1 MLHKMSEQEIRI
13 RKISKLRMVSLYEF
27 TGAVRNPETERKNPD
42 GTPRGCTA
50 ITVLCDENEQ
60 ITLSEM
66 DPYFAEL
73 CDQALMIYAET
84 KDRESVLMDA
94 STRAVMDAGV
104 SIGEASYTDAFYGT
118 KGSLTPDLSYDAHLG
133 KRFVPLAEHL
143 VTAAEALLERKGQV
157 TDSTTGWR
165 GKGLLQLTTLN
176 EARKLPVLTERTNDT
191 DYRMII
197 GGYPIASENLHA
209 DITVEPERMDVA
221 FASEKTD
228 LAGRWEFQ
236 FMIPY
241 MEARLS
247 VSRGG
252 KEICYERNRIQSV
265 NEKEF
270 SERERK
276 LLPDDTNPD
285 VCYRL
290 PWGVIYTLS
299 EKSETFGEIDRK
311 HYQRTFL
318 YPEAGYSETVSW
330 SVIRNTESG
339 VVLKK
344 NNVRMIRNILG
355 DGRCQSF
362 FCTLSGGS
370 NGRYRTELAGKY
382 FIS

>member
-27 TGAVRNPETERKNPD
+27 TGAVRNPEAKRKNPD

-66 DPYFAEL
+66 DPYFNEL
-73 CDQALMIYAET
+73 CEQVLAIYSDTE
-84 KDRESVLMDA
+84 DRDSVLMDS
-94 STRAVMDAGV
+94 STRAVMDAGASV
-104 SIGEASYTDAFYGT
+104 TEAAYTDAFYGIR
-118 KGSLTPDLSYDAHLG
+118 GSLTPDLSFDANLG

-143 VTAAEALLERKGQV
+143 VTEIEALMSRKGQV
-157 TDSTTGWR
+157 TDRTTGWR

-176 EARKLPVLTERTNDT
+176 EARKIPVLTERTNDT
-191 DYRMII
+191 DYHMVV
-197 GGYPIASENLHA
+197 GGYPVASENMNV
-209 DITVEPERMDVA
+209 DVTVEPERMDVA
-221 FASEKTD
+221 FASEKTE
-228 LAGRWEFQ
+228 LNGRWEFQ
-236 FMIPY
+236 FTIPY
-241 MEARLS
+241 MEARIS

-252 KEICYERNRIQSV
+252 KEICYESNRVKAV

-270 SERERK
+270 AERERK
-276 LLPDDTNPD
+276 LLPDDTKPD

-299 EKSETFGEIDRK
+299 EKSETFGEIERK

-318 YPEAGYSETVSW
+318 YPDAGYSETVSW

-355 DGRCQSF
+355 DGRCQSY
-362 FCTLSGGS
+362 FCELSGGS
-370 NGRYRTELAGKY
+370 NGRYRTELAGKF